1 MGVGKGLSGV
11 EVSVDRDV
19 DDGGS
24 VSVVKCAADFNKGGS
39 VARRSQGKRAEINEM
54 GKKQKENRYFCCF
67 LDLGNVYSKL
77 HKF

>member
-39 VARRSQGKRAEINEM
+39 GARMS
-54 GKKQKENRYFCCF
+54 
-67 LDLGNVYSKL
+67 
-77 HKF
+77 